1 MASFDALQQTSVL
14 RCKKCRRYVGDSSF
28 LLLAS
33 AELMA
38 KCTVWHMDLD
48 ALPDWVLSVVNQV
61 HWTTGKLNCQHC
73 GAHLGGF
80 NFINCSRCPC
90 GHDTTVHLVKSRVDQ
105 IVKHVV
111 YLSRPSTAR
120 VRTGFQVKPR
130 DLEGPEDRSLG
141 HDPNQVTNELHPEP
155 ELLSRQIQ
163 APHSNTS
170 TVTDTV
176 TGQAD
181 ISDGVTDE
189 PQDNTCATPV
199 RMLSKRERNCLKSLR
214 RKQRKKELWLQKLLE
229 EMSVSWKQ
237 TSGDEDE
244 KEGCMCAVCLDIYYK
259 PYMCQPCSHVFCE
272 PCLRTLAKSRESS
285 TPCPLCRT
293 LVSHVIFQEELH
305 QRIRSHFPKQYS
317 MRNETFKKTNYSKLP
332 LPSCPKRFHIL
343 WGLQGHRNSAGQWQ
357 FPLRALGMHVLELGD
372 IRHWTFQTNII
383 TFRFYL
389 HLVFFIFI
397 IMCGLFYILLW

>member
-1 MASFDALQQTSVL
+1 MNSGNQNEIIHTESLHTRATH
-14 RCKKCRRYVGDSSF
+14 RG
-28 LLLAS
+28 AS

-38 KCTVWHMDLD
+38 ECTVWHMDVD

-90 GHDTTVHLVKSRVDQ
+90 GQNTTVHLVKSRVDQ

-141 HDPNQVTNELHPEP
+141 HDPNQVTNELNSEP

-163 APHSNTS
+163 PPHSNTS
-170 TVTDTV
+170 TQDTV

-181 ISDGVTDE
+181 ISDAVTDE
-189 PQDNTCATPV
+189 PQDNSCATPV
-199 RMLSKRERNCLKSLR
+199 WMLSKRERNRLKSLR

-229 EMSVSWKQ
+229 EMSVSWIQ
-237 TSGDEDE
+237 TSSDEDE
-244 KEGCMCAVCLDIYYK
+244 KESCMCAVCLDIYYK

-272 PCLRTLAKSRESS
+272 PCLRMLAKSRESS

-293 LVSHVIFQEELH
+293 LISHVIFQEELQ

-343 WGLQGHRNSAGQWQ
+343 WGLQGHRNSSGQWQ
-357 FPLRALGMHVLELGD
+357 FPLRTLGMHILELGD
-372 IRHWTFQTNII
+372 IRHWTFHTNII
-383 TFRFYL
+383 TFIFYL
-389 HLVFFIFI
+389 HLVFLL
-397 IMCGLFYILLW
+397 CGLFYILLW